1 MWVRYLLVSGWTD
14 DLEAVAGLADFVT
27 RLATGDQEDI
37 LPFHELS
44 GAMHEALGTPSQL
57 RNAQVLRRSRSADTG
72 DRPEGLLSRSE
83 AVDQVA
89 GYAGQGL

>member
-14 DLEAVAGLADFVT
+14 DVEAGAGLADLVT

-44 GAMHEALGTPSQL
+44 GAMHEALGTPSPL
-57 RNAQVLRRSRSADTG
+57 RNAQVLRGSRFSRYGRST
-72 DRPEGLLSRSE
+72 
-83 AVDQVA
+83 
-89 GYAGQGL
+89 